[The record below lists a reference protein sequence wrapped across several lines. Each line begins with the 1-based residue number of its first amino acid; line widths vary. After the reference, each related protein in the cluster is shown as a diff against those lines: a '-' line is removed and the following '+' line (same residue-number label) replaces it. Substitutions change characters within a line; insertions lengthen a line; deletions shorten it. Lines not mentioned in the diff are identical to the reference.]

1 MLGLSSSKE
10 KLTNGDNKNHK
21 NHMAMGKTNHEFVK
35 DLTPTISKEG
45 YQEKINCLLVEFSS
59 PPLYAI
65 IQKRFVKNN

>member
-35 DLTPTISKEG
+35 DLNPHYLKGRLS
-45 YQEKINCLLVEFSS
+45 
-59 PPLYAI
+59 
-65 IQKRFVKNN
+65 RKN